1 MAPSKKRLFHKN
13 SRLKPFIPLLIFF
26 GGVGIHLAGVYAEE
40 RTKQTD
46 RPNILLILI
55 DDMSWNGPSCY
66 GNKLVDTPNIDRLAS
81 RGMKFT
87 SAYVTPICSPT
98 RTELLSGRH
107 SARMHITKALPG
119 FPQVNPWARHK
130 GPILSRGIP
139 FNARTLAEALK
150 DQGYR
155 TAHLGKWHVGMNYTV
170 RDPKQMAKV
179 RSEFGF
185 DHTFHGFS
193 SFHGDKSVTALTN
206 EAIRFLGKDDEKPF
220 FVYLAHQTVHT
231 HCAAPGNVVKQYL
244 TEKRK
249 PSGKFPYEGINN
261 ATYLAMIK
269 HLDNETGRL
278 LKALE
283 ERKLDRNTLVVFL
296 SDNGGATRVTTND
309 PLRRGK
315 CTSYEGGIRV
325 PMLVSWPGVIRAGS
339 VCDQA
344 VHASLDLY
352 PTLLD
357 AAGGQKKKGQ
367 ALDGKNIMPLLKEN
381 GAVFREAMFWHV
393 PHYIAQP
400 GNHFRV
406 TPHSAVR
413 KGDFKLIEFFNDY
426 FEYDE
431 PARTAIRSAADDYAP
446 YPIDCAKYVPKG
458 KVELFNLRKDIG
470 EKNDLSS
477 EMPEKVAELKDLL
490 ARWRKSVGAQMPVK
504 NPRFNPT
511 FKQPRKK

>member
-1 MAPSKKRLFHKN
+1 MRIRFAFTLSFFAALLSLDAAAESKAAVRPNIIVKR
-13 SRLKPFIPLLIFF
+13 
-26 GGVGIHLAGVYAEE
+26 
-40 RTKQTD
+40 TD

-55 DDMSWNGPSCY
+55 DDMSWSGPSCY

-87 SAYVTPICSPT
+87 SAYVTPSCSPT

-107 SARMHITKALPG
+107 SARMHITRALPG
-119 FPQVNPWARHK
+119 LPAGYPWARHK

-139 FNARTLAEALK
+139 FSAHTLAEALK

-155 TAHLGKWHVGMNYTV
+155 TAHLGKWHVGMSYTAQK
-170 RDPKQMAKV
+170 PKQMEKV
-179 RSEFGF
+179 RDEFGF
-185 DHTFHGFS
+185 DQTFHGFS
-193 SFHGDKSVTALTN
+193 SFHRDKSVTALTD
-206 EAIRFLGKDDEKPF
+206 EAIRFIGTDDEKPF

-231 HCAAPGNVVKQYL
+231 HCAAPGDVVKQYL

-249 PSGKFPYEGINN
+249 PSGGFPHEGINN

-283 ERKLDRNTLVVFL
+283 ETTLDKNTIVVFL
-296 SDNGGATRVTTND
+296 SDNGGNTRVTTNG

-367 ALDGKNIMPLLKEN
+367 VLDGKSLIPLLKEN
-381 GAVFREAMFWHV
+381 GIVDRKALFWHA
-393 PHYIAQP
+393 PHYLAQP

-413 KGDFKLIEFFNDY
+413 KGDFKLIEFFHDH

-431 PARTAIRSAADDYAP
+431 PARTAIRKAADDYAP
-446 YPIDCAKYVPKG
+446 YPLDGARYVPKARI
-458 KVELFNLRKDIG
+458 ELFNIKQDIG
-470 EKNDLSS
+470 EQNDLSS
-477 EMPEKVAELKDLL
+477 EMPKKVAELKALL
-490 ARWRKSVGAQMPVK
+490 THWRKSVGAQMPVK
-504 NPRFNPT
+504 NPRFNPE
-511 FKQPRKK
+511 FKKPREK